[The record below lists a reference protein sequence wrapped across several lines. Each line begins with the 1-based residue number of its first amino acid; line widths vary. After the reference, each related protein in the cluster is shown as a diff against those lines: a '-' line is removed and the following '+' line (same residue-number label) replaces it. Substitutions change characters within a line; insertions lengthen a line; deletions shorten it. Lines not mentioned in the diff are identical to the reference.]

1 MFMLS
6 VILEDY
12 FGNTKACS
20 EHFMSLLKEKYTNCV
35 LDVTSLPLLIFEPV
49 DPHQAKLEDKQ
60 ELKRRLC

>member
-12 FGNTKACS
+12 FGNAKVCS

-35 LDVTSLPLLIFEPV
+35 LDVTSLPLLTFEPV